1 MNSSRHTPLCR
12 QPRKGKTLYI
22 LPAIDLRGGKCVNL
36 VQGIASQETIFSD
49 APVEMALRWE
59 AEGAEYLHLVDLDGA
74 FQGESANLHIVI
86 QIIAELDIPI
96 QLGGGIR
103 SMEQLRTVLALGV
116 DRVILG
122 TVALKQPGLV
132 KQACAKYGARVAVGI
147 DARDGRVA
155 TDGWLEV
162 SKKSAVE
169 FAQEMS
175 EVQTFIYTDIKSD
188 GMLKGPNV
196 DATADIIDAVTA
208 DVIASGGVTSLA
220 DIAALKQ
227 IGASGAIIGRALYT
241 GDLTLSDAI
250 ATAR

>member
-1 MNSSRHTPLCR
+1 M
-12 QPRKGKTLYI
+12 QI

-86 QIIAELDIPI
+86 QIIAELGIPI

-116 DRVILG
+116 DRAILG

-196 DATADIIDAVTA
+196 DATADIINAVPA

-227 IGASGAIIGRALYT
+227 VGASGAIIGRALYT